1 MKASMEAMS
10 QNKKEVCLYGSQEM
24 SPKSILLRQRSI
36 YAKKTL
42 HVSKVTRTKQTKPRE
57 AKMSRELR
65 KPYAASSTSR
75 E

>member
-1 MKASMEAMS
+1 MKAMS
-10 QNKKEVCLYGSQEM
+10 QNKKEVCLYEPQEM
-24 SPKSILLRQRSI
+24 SPKSILLTKYV